1 MPSGFFVKWNELI
14 LKFHMEIH
22 RAQNIYNSLKKSWLK
37 GSDLLSGTLI
47 KVAKSEDR

>member
-22 RAQNIYNSLKKSWLK
+22 RAQNIYNSLKKNM
-37 GSDLLSGTLI
+37 
-47 KVAKSEDR
+47 AKRLRLTKRHSN